1 MPKNKER
8 EGGIGTDKDV
18 EGRKERE
25 REGEMEV
32 LSV

>member
-18 EGRKERE
+18 EGRKESESE
-25 REGEMEV
+25 RGKWKF
-32 LSV
+32 